1 MSTVVKANSILKGV
15 GKQYNL
21 DFCKIHGYY
30 EGNAYYDNKG
40 NVLPSYMYYGNRIYA
55 LKYFDGCFN
64 PFLVE
69 LDRTKFGFITA
80 ENNSTKIEQVVSVDS
95 PRAEAFYR
103 DKFDTRFSMM

>member
-1 MSTVVKANSILKGV
+1 MNIIRIPSLLKAI

-21 DFCKIHGYY
+21 DFCKRFRYY
-30 EGNAYYDNKG
+30 IGDVYNDNKG
-40 NVLPSYMYYGNRIYA
+40 NTLPSYMYYNNKIYA

-64 PFLVE
+64 PYLVE

-80 ENNSTKIEQVVSVDS
+80 VNNSTKVEQVFRVDS

-103 DKFDTRFSMM
+103 DKFGDRFEMM